1 MDFYS
6 GSDKDS
12 YVISIPANKNKKNI
26 NVMDNEVARKLVS
39 YTVPKSMLKE
49 ISSDSDVKLDYS
61 GSYRRLPTRRMS
73 TAKRGSSRSS
83 HLSAMIFS
91 LLARRH
97 RILPSGPTRMLRGS
111 RH

>member
-12 YVISIPANKNKKNI
+12 YVISILANKDEENI
-26 NVMDNEVARKLVS
+26 NVMHNEVAQKLVS
-39 YTVPKSMLKE
+39 YTASKSLLIKE
-49 ISSDSDVKLDYS
+49 MSSDSDVELDYS
-61 GSYRRLPTRRMS
+61 RNHRRLLTRRMS
-73 TAKRGSSRSS
+73 IAKRSLSRSS

-97 RILPSGPTRMLRGS
+97 RIPPSGPTPML
-111 RH
+111 